1 MGKRRLVRA
10 PSGKEKQKV
19 RSRWTTW
26 AWVGGSAVVIGVIIA
41 VVMMQ
46 AGTKAAPGGTA
57 TARVGRSAP
66 DFTLRLLN
74 GQSITLASLKGKAV
88 LVNFWHSS

>member
-10 PSGKEKQKV
+10 PSGKEKQKAKA
-19 RSRWTTW
+19 RWITW

-41 VVMMQ
+41 LVMMQ
-46 AGTKAAPGGTA
+46 TGTKAAPSATA
-57 TARVGRSAP
+57 TARIGRAAP
-66 DFTLRLLN
+66 DFTLRLIN

>member
-10 PSGKEKQKV
+10 PSGKENQKAK
-19 RSRWTTW
+19 SRWTTW
-26 AWVGGSAVVIGVIIA
+26 AWVGGSAALIGVIIA
-41 VVMMQ
+41 IVMMQ
-46 AGTKAAPGGTA
+46 TGTKAAPGA
-57 TARVGRSAP
+57 AAIARIGRPAP

-74 GQSITLASLKGKAV
+74 GQGVSLASLKGKPV